1 MQPKDRG
8 YLWDMIAACND
19 ILSFVEGITAEQ
31 FIGGKLVRFAVER
44 QLIVVG
50 EAASHVSETVRAA
63 NVKIEW
69 RSIIGLRNILAHDYG
84 EILVRRVW
92 KVATDRIPELK
103 SALEGI
109 LAEMP
114 ESNGDKNV
122 E

>member
-1 MQPKDRG
+1 M
-8 YLWDMIAACND
+8 
-19 ILSFVEGITAEQ
+19 
-31 FIGGKLVRFAVER
+31 
-44 QLIVVG
+44 G
-50 EAASHVSETVRAA
+50 EAALHLSETVRKV
-63 NVKIEW
+63 NEDVEW

-84 EILVRRVW
+84 EILVGRIW